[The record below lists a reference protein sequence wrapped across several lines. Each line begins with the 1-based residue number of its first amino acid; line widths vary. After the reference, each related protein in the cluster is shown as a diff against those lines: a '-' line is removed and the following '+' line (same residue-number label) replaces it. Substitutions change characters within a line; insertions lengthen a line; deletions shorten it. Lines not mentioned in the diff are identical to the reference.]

1 MRARHVAT
9 GFSVALCG
17 SLAFGAPS
25 AAHIDLLSPPP
36 RVGGAPDSNL
46 DERPCG
52 QRVNARTADKLSV
65 FRPGESIVVA
75 WDVYV
80 QHPSYFRLAFDL
92 TGDDSFSDRSSL
104 PADRELDQPSQ
115 LPPGPGELILGYVE
129 DPDGQRDYVEQ
140 RVTLPAQ
147 PCSDCTLQLTQFV
160 YDLPLRDATYY
171 QCADIVLEGE
181 PLEPEDAGAPGGAAQ
196 PDDELGSAA
205 PPENGCALARAQ
217 TSTPAGY
224 LALVL
229 LLGLASLRR
238 LMGPRRPTHKP
249 ADPRCTG
256 STSTLRC
263 RSRQRQRRNHTWS
276 TVRAGCH
283 YKRSPPAA
291 RA

>member
-17 SLAFGAPS
+17 SLALGAPS

-46 DERPCG
+46 DESPCG
-52 QRVNARTADKLSV
+52 QRVNARTGDKLSV
-65 FRPGESIVVA
+65 FRPGQSIVVA

-80 QHPSYFRLAFDL
+80 QHPSYFRLAFDV
-92 TGDDSFSDRSSL
+92 TGDDSFSERSSL
-104 PADRELDQPSQ
+104 PADPELDQPSQ
-115 LPPGPGELILGYVE
+115 LPPGPGELILAYVE

-181 PLEPEDAGAPGGAAQ
+181 PVEPEDAGATGSGAAPDGAAQ
-196 PDDELGSAA
+196 PGNELEGA
-205 PPENGCALARAQ
+205 PSPKNGCALARGR
-217 TSTPAGY
+217 TSDSAGDS
-224 LALVL
+224 ALLL

-238 LMGPRRPTHKP
+238 WR
-249 ADPRCTG
+249 AD
-256 STSTLRC
+256 
-263 RSRQRQRRNHTWS
+263 
-276 TVRAGCH
+276 RA
-283 YKRSPPAA
+283 
-291 RA
+291 